1 MAKDNDMPAEAEA
14 GPNYTAPAVDKA
26 FEIIDLV
33 AGELSGLSVTD
44 MAQRLG
50 RSTSQ
55 IYRIV
60 VSLHRL
66 GLLRRNDQTDRY
78 ELTLKLFEMATRHP
92 PLQKLIYHAT
102 PILERLTE
110 ETDQSCHLAT
120 VTGTSLVILAQA
132 DSPMPMHYTVKVGS
146 RFPAMETSSG
156 VVIAAFSAP
165 NRQDM
170 LLAEFSEAERAQF
183 RARFEA
189 IRTNGHERRGSD
201 VTAGVINLSKA
212 VLDAAGHPLAAITIP
227 FLPQRR
233 MRMEADAVLAKVVAA
248 TDQLTSIMQ
257 NA

>member
-1 MAKDNDMPAEAEA
+1 MGKDESDL
-14 GPNYTAPAVDKA
+14 GPSYSAPAVDKA

-33 AGELSGLSVTD
+33 AGEIAGLSVTE
-44 MAQRLG
+44 MATRLD

-66 GLLRRNDQTDRY
+66 GLLRRNEQTDRY

-110 ETDQSCHLAT
+110 DTDHSCHLAT

-132 DSPMPMHYTVKVGS
+132 DSPMPMHYTVKIGS

-156 VVIAAFSAP
+156 VVIAAYSAA

-170 LLAEFSEAERAQF
+170 LLAEFSDAERTQF
-183 RARFEA
+183 AERFEA
-189 IRTNGHERRGSD
+189 IRAKGYERRGSD
-201 VTAGVINLSKA
+201 VTAGVINLSKP
-212 VLDAAGHPLAAITIP
+212 VFDAAGHPLAAITVP

-233 MRMEADAVLAKVVAA
+233 MRMEASAVLEKVVTAA
-248 TDQLTSIMQ
+248 DELTAIMQ

>member
-1 MAKDNDMPAEAEA
+1 MGKDENDL

-33 AGELSGLSVTD
+33 AGEIAGLSVTE
-44 MAQRLG
+44 MATRLD

-66 GLLRRNDQTDRY
+66 GLLRRNEQTDRY
-78 ELTLKLFEMATRHP
+78 ELTLKLFEMGTRHP

-102 PILERLTE
+102 PILEQLTQD
-110 ETDQSCHLAT
+110 TDQSCHLAT
-120 VTGTSLVILAQA
+120 VTGNSLVILAQA
-132 DSPMPMHYTVKVGS
+132 DSPMPMHYTVKLGS

-170 LLAEFSEAERAQF
+170 LLTGFSAEEQAQF

-189 IRTNGHERRGSD
+189 IRAHGHERRGSD
-201 VTAGVINLSKA
+201 VTAGVINLSKP
-212 VLDAAGHPLAAITIP
+212 VFDAAGQPLAAITVP

-233 MRMEADAVLAKVVAA
+233 MRMEAEAVLTKVVAA
-248 TDQLTSIMQ
+248 ADELTVIMQ

>member
-1 MAKDNDMPAEAEA
+1 MGKDEGDL
-14 GPNYTAPAVDKA
+14 GPSYSAPAVDKA

-33 AGELSGLSVTD
+33 AGEIAGLSVTE
-44 MAQRLG
+44 MATRLD

-66 GLLRRNDQTDRY
+66 GLLRRNEQTDRY

-92 PLQKLIYHAT
+92 PTQRLIYHAT

-110 ETDQSCHLAT
+110 DADQSCHLAN
-120 VTGTSLVILAQA
+120 VTGTSLIILAQA
-132 DSPMPMHYTVKVGS
+132 DSPMPMHYTIKTGS

-170 LLAEFSEAERAQF
+170 LLAEFSPEEREQF

-189 IRTNGHERRGSD
+189 IRINGYERRGSD
-201 VTAGVINLSKA
+201 VTAGVINLSKP
-212 VLDAAGHPLAAITIP
+212 VLDATGQPLAAITVP

-233 MRMEADAVLAKVVAA
+233 MRMEADAVLEKVVAA
-248 TDQLTSIMQ
+248 AEELTSIMQ

>member
-1 MAKDNDMPAEAEA
+1 MNRDETDLVEIEAA
-14 GPNYTAPAVDKA
+14 PSYSAPAVDKA

-33 AGELSGLSVTD
+33 AGEIAGLSVTD

-66 GLLRRNDQTDRY
+66 GLLRRNEQTDRY

-92 PLQKLIYHAT
+92 PLQRLIYHAT

-110 ETDQSCHLAT
+110 VTDQSCHLAT
-120 VTGTSLVILAQA
+120 VTGSSLVILAQA
-132 DSPMPMHYTVKVGS
+132 DSPMPMHYTVKTGA

-156 VVIAAFSAP
+156 VVIAALSSP

-170 LLAEFSEAERAQF
+170 LLADFSESQQAQF

-189 IRTNGHERRGSD
+189 IRLTGLERHESD

-212 VLDAAGHPLAAITIP
+212 VLDGSGHPLAAITVP
-227 FLPQRR
+227 FLPQLR
-233 MRMEADAVLAKVVAA
+233 MRMEAGAVLEKVAA
-248 TDQLTSIMQ
+248 AADELTKIMQ